1 MNTLYIF
8 GAKYLFILSL
18 LLGLWWFYKLP
29 KDKRGEALIFGI
41 LTLPLAFI
49 ITKIAGHFYFDPR
62 PFVADHF
69 TPLIAHDPDN
79 GFPSDHTLLV
89 SAIAA
94 VVTFLDI
101 RKSLW
106 FWLVAIAVAVSRV
119 AVGVHHPIDVTASAI
134 IAAVSAYIVHF
145 SLKWYTTRNAKR

>member
-8 GAKYLFILSL
+8 GAKYLFILSP
-18 LLGLWWFYKLP
+18 LLGLFWFYKLP
-29 KDKRGEALIFGI
+29 KEKRGKALVFGI

-49 ITKIAGHFYFDPR
+49 IAKIASHFYMNPR
-62 PFVADHF
+62 PFVVDNF
-69 TPLIAHDPDN
+69 TPLIPHAPDN

-89 SAIAA
+89 AA
-94 VVTFLDI
+94 VASVVTFLDI

-106 FWLVAIAVAVSRV
+106 FWIIAIAVAISRV

-134 IAAVSAYIVHF
+134 IAAASGYVVHF
-145 SLKWYTTRNAKR
+145 ALKWYTNRNA